1 MKEIYAII
9 QPNRM
14 NATKEA
20 LAEFGIYSLHVFPA
34 LGHGQGLVD
43 PKVLKGA
50 EEGVEEAIAMLGTM
64 PPLVP
69 KRSFSI
75 MVPDDREEEVV
86 NAIIKANQTGSHGDG
101 KIFVCPIRETIRVR
115 TGEHG
120 DSALV

>member
-1 MKEIYAII
+1 VKEIYAII
-9 QPNRM
+9 QPNRI
-14 NATKEA
+14 NATKDA
-20 LAEFGIYSLHVFPA
+20 LGKFGIYSLHVFPA

-43 PKVLKGA
+43 PKILKGA
-50 EEGVEEAIAMLGTM
+50 QEGIEEAIAMLGNM

-86 NAIIKANQTGSHGDG
+86 NAIIEANRTGSHGDG

-115 TGEHG
+115 TGERG